1 MFIGET
7 KIWYEVENGE
17 GLSFPRANLMIIADN
32 LYIIKQQA
40 WPYVFPN
47 PQWAQMLLHIS
58 WGANMRTSKQNS
70 VIP

>member
-40 WPYVFPN
+40 
-47 PQWAQMLLHIS
+47 
-58 WGANMRTSKQNS
+58 
-70 VIP
+70 